1 MWTRIR
7 AVIAASLLLLAGLL
21 VTGCSEDFGAD
32 QYGQKVPAARLEGQ
46 WLLIN
51 YWAEWCAP
59 CRKEIPQLNRLAEQ
73 LKDSGVVVLG
83 VNFDA
88 LQGDALTKASQQM
101 GIAFTVL
108 AQNPAA
114 RWQLPRSEVLPVTYI
129 VSPQGELVQQLRGEQ
144 DAAGLHSLLLALG
157 AIK

>member
-1 MWTRIR
+1 M
-7 AVIAASLLLLAGLL
+7 
-21 VTGCSEDFGAD
+21 
-32 QYGQKVPAARLEGQ
+32 
-46 WLLIN
+46 
-51 YWAEWCAP
+51 
-59 CRKEIPQLNRLAEQ
+59 
-73 LKDSGVVVLG
+73 
-83 VNFDA
+83 NFDA